1 MVDDDAQEV
10 EVSEDVR
17 GSRAMGR
24 CTVGAL
30 NVQHL
35 SQIGNAS
42 QGEKGREVMDPPSNH
57 PS

>member
-30 NVQHL
+30 NVLCL
-35 SQIGNAS
+35 SQIGNVTR
-42 QGEKGREVMDPPSNH
+42 GEAGREVMDPPSNH